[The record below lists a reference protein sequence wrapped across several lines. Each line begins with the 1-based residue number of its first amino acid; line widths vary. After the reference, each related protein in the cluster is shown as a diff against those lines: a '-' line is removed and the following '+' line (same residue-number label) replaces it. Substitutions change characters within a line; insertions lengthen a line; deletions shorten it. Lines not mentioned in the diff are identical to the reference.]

1 MLGNAS
7 LFGVLQHPAYRRLF
21 AAQVVSLLGTGLA
34 SVALGLLVFELGGA
48 DAGVILGTVLAIK
61 IIAYV
66 TIAPVAEALLGNL
79 PRRTVLVSL
88 DLIRAGFALAL
99 PWVTEIWQI
108 YLLIFILQAASAG
121 FTPLFQATIPDLLK
135 DEEDYTKALSL
146 SRLACD
152 LETLLSPVLATL
164 LLAVVTLQ
172 GLYAGT
178 VCGFLAS
185 AALVCAVSL
194 PFSTKTQLPF
204 WKRVTRGMQIYL
216 ATPRLQGG
224 LILQGAV
231 AVAGAMVFVNTVVL
245 VQGHFGLTEQDTA
258 LTLAAFGVGSM
269 LVALASPKL
278 LEKFSERTV
287 MLLGSLILVISLGIS
302 TGIEEWR
309 ELLPVWTML
318 GSGYSM
324 IHIPMGRLLRRSA
337 HTEDRPALFAA
348 HFSLSHACW
357 LIAYPTVGWLGATL
371 ELSLTFGILAVG
383 CLLGCV
389 LAWRVWPKI
398 DPIDLEHRHDDLSS
412 DHPHLSGTQVHVHP
426 YVIDDLHPQ
435 WPGR

>member
-1 MLGNAS
+1 M
-7 LFGVLQHPAYRRLF
+7 
-21 AAQVVSLLGTGLA
+21 
-34 SVALGLLVFELGGA
+34 
-48 DAGVILGTVLAIK
+48 
-61 IIAYV
+61 V
-66 TIAPVAEALLGNL
+66 TWL
-79 PRRTVLVSL
+79 
-88 DLIRAGFALAL
+88 
-99 PWVTEIWQI
+99 
-108 YLLIFILQAASAG
+108 
-121 FTPLFQATIPDLLK
+121 
-135 DEEDYTKALSL
+135 
-146 SRLACD
+146 
-152 LETLLSPVLATL
+152 TL
-164 LLAVVTLQ
+164 
-172 GLYAGT
+172 AGT

-185 AALVCAVSL
+185 AALVCTVSL
-194 PFSTKTQLPF
+194 PFSTKIQLPF
-204 WKRVTRGMQIYL
+204 QKRVTRGMQIYL

-224 LILQGAV
+224 LILHGAV

-245 VQGHFGLTEQDTA
+245 VQGQFELTEQDTA